1 MYMIKL
7 QSSQKRLDFCP
18 EVMYNKPMKNKIKK
32 VINLLY
38 NQLKE
43 TFPDFKGAYLYG
55 SQAKNTSHKY
65 SDIDM
70 VVLFDEEPNMEKRF
84 KLWDIVGPLE
94 AEYDVFFDIN
104 PTTFESLSKNY
115 FYYDEV
121 VNKGIHYD
129 AA

>member
-1 MYMIKL
+1 
-7 QSSQKRLDFCP
+7 
-18 EVMYNKPMKNKIKK
+18 MKNKVKK
-32 VINLLY
+32 VIKILNNKLR
-38 NQLKE
+38 E

-70 VVLFDEEPNMEKRF
+70 VVLFDTEPNMEKRF
-84 KLWDIVGPLE
+84 KIWDIVCPLE

-104 PTTFESLSKNY
+104 PTTLETLSKNY
-115 FYYDEV
+115 FYYEEV
-121 VNKGIHYD
+121 VNKGIYYN